1 MIGPVTGVA
10 QTSAPVPGSELTGIT
25 GWVSDVVA
33 ALGELG
39 VGALTLLEVVLPPVP
54 SEVVLPLAGYLANR
68 GRLDITLTLVAAT
81 VGSLIGALLLYAAG
95 ARLGIERS
103 ARGLARLPLL
113 DRRDVDKAVD
123 WFDRHGPSA
132 VLLGRLVPG
141 VRSLISLP
149 AGATGMPLLRFC
161 LLTAVGSVAW
171 NAALLAAGYALGTQ
185 YRLVEQ
191 YADVLDRVL
200 VGVLSLLLV
209 LAVARRVRQRAR

>member
-1 MIGPVTGVA
+1 MVGAVTGVA
-10 QTSAPVPGSELTGIT
+10 RTSAPVPGSELTGIT

-39 VGALTLLEVVLPPVP
+39 VG
-54 SEVVLPLAGYLANR
+54 
-68 GRLDITLTLVAAT
+68 
-81 VGSLIGALLLYAAG
+81 
-95 ARLGIERS
+95 
-103 ARGLARLPLL
+103 LPLL
-113 DRRDVDKAVD
+113 DRRDVDRAVD

-132 VLLGRLVPG
+132 VVLGRLVPG